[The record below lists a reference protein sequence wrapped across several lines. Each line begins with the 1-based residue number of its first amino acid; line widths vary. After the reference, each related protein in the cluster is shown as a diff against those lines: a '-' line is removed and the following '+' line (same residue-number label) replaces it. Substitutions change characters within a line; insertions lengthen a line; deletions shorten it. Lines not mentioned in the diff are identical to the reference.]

1 MTEKGKEA
9 IDRAKELVKKAAGAV
24 TPGGGGDREYFSNL
38 LKETNERSVKGALR
52 KYFQN
57 LIKETSERSAERSH
71 RTYFSSL
78 LKETSE
84 RSIKG
89 PYRSYFNKLIKESKA
104 RSTQSLVQE
113 QRTAMIKDTL
123 LMAISQA
130 REGVG
135 EVGDP
140 RAQAL
145 YETTAETL
153 QGLLTAYEHK

>member
-1 MTEKGKEA
+1 VCRPLYTFPSKKGEGKGSVTEKGKEA
-9 IDRAKELVKKAAGAV
+9 IDKAKGLIKKAAGAV
-24 TPGGGGDREYFSNL
+24 TPGGGENREYFSNL
-38 LKETNERSVKGALR
+38 IKKTN
-52 KYFQN
+52 
-57 LIKETSERSAERSH
+57 
-71 RTYFSSL
+71 
-78 LKETSE
+78 E

-89 PYRSYFNKLIKESKA
+89 PYRNYFNKLIKESNA
-104 RSTQSLVQE
+104 RSAQSLIQE

>member
-1 MTEKGKEA
+1 VCRPLYTFPSKKGEGKGSVTEKGKEA
-9 IDRAKELVKKAAGAV
+9 IDKAKGLIKKAARAV
-24 TPGGGGDREYFSNL
+24 TPGGGENREYFSNL
-38 LKETNERSVKGALR
+38 IKKTN
-52 KYFQN
+52 
-57 LIKETSERSAERSH
+57 
-71 RTYFSSL
+71 
-78 LKETSE
+78 E

-89 PYRSYFNKLIKESKA
+89 PYRNYFNKLIKESNA
-104 RSTQSLVQE
+104 RSAQSLIQE